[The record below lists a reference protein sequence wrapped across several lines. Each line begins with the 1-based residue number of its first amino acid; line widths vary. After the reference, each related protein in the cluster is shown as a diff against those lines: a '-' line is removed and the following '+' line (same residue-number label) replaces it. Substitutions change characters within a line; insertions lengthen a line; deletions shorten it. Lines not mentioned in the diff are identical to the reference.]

1 MDTKDFRGVALN
13 PYYEFSVEVPLSNYG
28 VRFEDY
34 QKAFQAGFRRAHR
47 YWDGI
52 EDVTVVSETPTLLVR
67 RLHFGG
73 GASATD
79 CIEGSGERFTHW
91 ILDTEG
97 KVHGR
102 NEITLKR
109 NGEDARVTHVCSLV
123 PSAKLPDERIEA
135 IREKAY
141 RAKDEA
147 FALGVLADL
156 LEERDR
162 H

>member
-1 MDTKDFRGVALN
+1 MDTKDFRAVALN
-13 PYYEFSVEVPLSNYG
+13 PYYEFSVEVPLSHYG

-34 QKAFQAGFRRAHR
+34 RDAFQAGFRRAHR

-52 EDVTVVSETPTLLVR
+52 ENVTVVSETPTLLVR
-67 RLHFGG
+67 KLHFGG
-73 GASATD
+73 GATATD
-79 CIEGSGERFTHW
+79 CIEGTGERFTHW
-91 ILDTEG
+91 ILDAEG

-102 NEITLKR
+102 NEIALERK
-109 NGEDARVTHVCSLV
+109 GEDARVTHVCSLV

-156 LEERDR
+156 LEERDPR
-162 H
+162 

>member
-97 KVHGR
+97 KVHG
-102 NEITLKR
+102 TKR
-109 NGEDARVTHVCSLV
+109 NHARAKRGGRPRDARLFARSLGET
-123 PSAKLPDERIEA
+123 SR
-135 IREKAY
+135 R
-141 RAKDEA
+141 KDRSDSGEGLSRQGRGLCA
-147 FALGVLADL
+147 
-156 LEERDR
+156 RR
-162 H
+162 SRRPP

>member
-73 GASATD
+73 GASAT
-79 CIEGSGERFTHW
+79 
-91 ILDTEG
+91 
-97 KVHGR
+97 KGR
-102 NEITLKR
+102 ESASRTGFSTPK
-109 NGEDARVTHVCSLV
+109 ARCT
-123 PSAKLPDERIEA
+123 DETKSRSSETGRTPA
-135 IREKAY
+135 
-141 RAKDEA
+141 
-147 FALGVLADL
+147 
-156 LEERDR
+156 
-162 H
+162 